1 MRGLRSL
8 FATAVAAAVV
18 FAFPALASAGD
29 LTLEVSGDCPG
40 QLTLRWSGAEPN
52 RPMGI
57 IFAERLGSYVLP
69 GACQGTQLGINPAF
83 GRGRLLIVISTRP
96 TGSGSVM
103 GTASGLDCG
112 GYLQSV
118 VKSGNGLPC
127 VTSNVAQVPR

>member
-52 RPMGI
+52 RPMAIAYADTRGFYVI
-57 IFAERLGSYVLP
+57 AGRCEGTELGLSSIGL
-69 GACQGTQLGINPAF
+69 
-83 GRGRLLIVISTRP
+83 RLIVVISSRSG
-96 TGSGSVM
+96 GSGRVAGRA
-103 GTASGLDCG
+103 GTPECGGWLQLVVASGHG
-112 GYLQSV
+112 A
-118 VKSGNGLPC
+118 PC
-127 VTSNVAQVPR
+127 VTSNVVQIPE

>member
-1 MRGLRSL
+1 MRRSNR
-8 FATAVAAAVV
+8 FVVSAAITAMLAA
-18 FAFPALASAGD
+18 PSLAGAGD

-40 QLTLRWSGAEPN
+40 RLTLRWSGAEPN

-57 IFAERLGSYVLP
+57 IFAERLGAFVLP
-69 GACQGTQLGINPAF
+69 AGYCQGTQLGINPAY
-83 GRGRLLIVISTRP
+83 GRGRLLVVISTRP
-96 TGSGSVM
+96 AGSGSVV
-103 GTASGLDCG
+103 GTGSTLDCG